1 MMAMENSYLRVDSV
15 SITYPLFNRARSTL
29 AVASTMED
37 GPEPMAADAQL
48 VRDRKGRICA
58 IRALSDISFAIE
70 GGERVAILGRNGSG
84 KTTLLQVLAGI
95 YPPQTGTVTAKG
107 TATSIVNINLGMRGE
122 ATGHRN
128 ITLRGLASGRSRP
141 EIEAK
146 RDEIAAFSGLGE
158 FLHLPVE
165 TYSAGMRMRL
175 NFAIATAF
183 DPDILILD
191 EWLSAGDA
199 EFQKLAGK
207 RMARFV
213 SSAGILVL
221 ASHSRRLLEQNCERA
236 IWLDQGRILA
246 DGPIMDVMKEYDS
259 MGSLPRKAAR

>member
-1 MMAMENSYLRVDSV
+1 MANSSLRVDSV
-15 SITYPLFNRARSTL
+15 SITYPLFNRARNTL
-29 AVASTMED
+29 ALASATED
-37 GPEPMAADAQL
+37 SPEPMASDAQL
-48 VRDRKGRICA
+48 IRDRKGRICA
-58 IRALSDISFAIE
+58 VRALSDISFTIE
-70 GGERVAILGRNGSG
+70 AGERVAILGRNGSG

-95 YPPQTGTVTAKG
+95 YPPQTGSVTARG
-107 TATSIVNINLGMRGE
+107 TTTSIVNINLGMRSE

-128 ITLRGLASGRSRP
+128 ITLRGLATGRSRA

-146 RDEIAAFSGLGE
+146 RDEIAAFSGLGD
-158 FLHLPVE
+158 FLHLPVD

-199 EFQKLAGK
+199 EFQKLASK
-207 RMARFV
+207 RMTRFV

-236 IWLDQGRILA
+236 IWLDQGRIRA
-246 DGPIMDVMKEYDS
+246 DGPIVDVMNEYDS
-259 MGSLPRKAAR
+259 AGNLVN